1 MSGISTGLRCTATGI
16 LAGVICLAGC
26 HSAPPPYTMADFA
39 SVAKIDAH
47 VHDNAMAPVFMEAA
61 RTDGFRLLSI
71 NVDYPDF
78 PPMGDQEVAAERHIG
93 SDPESFAFASTFSV
107 REWGSEGWTAGV
119 IAHLDSMAARGAIA
133 VKIWKNF
140 GMVLKDAGGA
150 MVMLDDPRLDPVI
163 AHIQQ
168 LSVPLISHCGEPRD
182 CWLPVAGMMSNDMKD
197 YFSHH
202 PQYHMALQPAMPS
215 YHDQISARNRTIAKH
230 PGLTF
235 VCAHLGSL
243 EWNVDTLAAFLDAY
257 PNASVDMAARM
268 DYLQIQSQKDWQ
280 KVHDFLCRYNDRVLY
295 ATDCIVNPTDDPK
308 VAAQAIHDK
317 WLSDWKYLATD
328 SVMTVRVV
336 DGPFKGL
343 ALPRDVIGRIYR
355 ENAVRI
361 FGRGWTPA
369 AKARTS
375 GGT

>member
-1 MSGISTGLRCTATGI
+1 MSVIAFASRSTVAVMLI
-16 LAGVICLAGC
+16 GVLCIAGC
-26 HSAPPPYTMADFA
+26 HTTPPIYTMADFA
-39 SVAKIDAH
+39 SVAKVDAH
-47 VHDNAMAPVFMEAA
+47 VHDNAMAPVFMDAA
-61 RTDGFRLLSI
+61 RTDGFTVLSI

-78 PPMGDQEVAAERHIG
+78 PPMGAQETVAERHVA
-93 SDPESFAFASTFSV
+93 SDPASFAFASTFSV
-107 REWGSEGWTAGV
+107 AGWGNEVWTAGV
-119 IAHLDSMAARGAIA
+119 IAHLDSMTAHGACA

-140 GMVLKDAGGA
+140 GMVLKDTGGA
-150 MVMLDDPRLDPVI
+150 MVMLDDPRLDPVVD
-163 AHIQQ
+163 HVQQ
-168 LSVPLISHCGEPRD
+168 LGVPLISHCGEPRD
-182 CWLPVAGMMSNDMKD
+182 CWLPVAAMMSNDMKD

-215 YHDQISARNRTIAKH
+215 YHDQINARNRTIAKH

-235 VCAHLGSL
+235 ICAHLGSL
-243 EWNVDTLAAFLDAY
+243 EWNVDTLAAFLDAH

-280 KVHDFLCRYNDRVLY
+280 KVHDFLCRYKDRVLY

-336 DGPFKGL
+336 DGPFRGL
-343 ALPRDVIGRIYR
+343 ALPREAIDRIYR
-355 ENAVRI
+355 ENAMRA
-361 FGRGWTPA
+361 FGRAWKSPASPRTPA
-369 AKARTS
+369 
-375 GGT
+375 GT